1 MFYMEVSAKTN
12 TNVEKL
18 FYKMAYEVHSQTM
31 RTSRDSAFSKESRSG
46 AQTGDASNSQAS
58 QERVK
63 LRPGGSSGNKPMES
77 PYAAANEMPMGER
90 DLKKK
95 KCC

>member
-31 RTSRDSAFSKESRSG
+31 RMSRDSTFSKESRSG
-46 AQTGDASNSQAS
+46 AQTGDASNS
-58 QERVK
+58 
-63 LRPGGSSGNKPMES
+63 
-77 PYAAANEMPMGER
+77 
-90 DLKKK
+90 
-95 KCC
+95 